1 MYAKTVKIRYICSS
15 GRSNSATKGR
25 VKLVPDARSEIRNNE
40 NNESSMT
47 VVTKPRDDTR
57 ENRVFSNEYL
67 LGLDAA
73 SAAVRASGEVMLIA
87 AVLAEAKMAAREKD
101 DATRLNATN
110 DAGLMLSLVYGVL
123 TQSPVLKG

>member
-1 MYAKTVKIRYICSS
+1 
-15 GRSNSATKGR
+15 
-25 VKLVPDARSEIRNNE
+25 
-40 NNESSMT
+40 MT

-73 SAAVRASGEVMLIA
+73 GAAVRASGEVMLIA
-87 AVLAEAKMAAREKD
+87 AVLAEAKMAAREED

-110 DAGLMLSLVYGVL
+110 DAGLMLRGREEGERGRREG
-123 TQSPVLKG
+123 KGDRERNGEIWGKREK